1 MVQLLAFAQNPA
13 HNHTRELF
21 FSVSALCLAIV
32 VGFSLHYLTFRI
44 IARIRKTAPRQR
56 PHLYAA
62 LQRLNQPARLIV
74 VLTGIAFVLPW
85 LQIAQDYRA
94 IALKTLGVV
103 WFASLGWLMIASVYM
118 FEDLLVSRYDMTVSD
133 NLRAR
138 RVRTQMQVLRR
149 MAIAFL
155 ILIDL
160 GLILSVFRDSSIWHY
175 GAGLLASAGL
185 ASLVLAT
192 AAKSTAS
199 NFLAGLQI
207 ALTEP
212 IRLDDVVIVQ
222 GQWGKIEEITTT
234 YVVVKVW
241 DRRRLI
247 VPLSYFIEN
256 PFENW
261 TRQEA
266 ALLGTA
272 FLYVDYSVPVQ
283 ALREE
288 FTRVLEAS
296 SLWDRQVNALQVT
309 DICQGTMEIRC
320 LGSARNASDLFDLR
334 CVIREQMVAFIQE
347 NYPDAFPRTRF
358 SAIEEGSSPAKS
370 TETDRPLLISRG

>member
-1 MVQLLAFAQNPA
+1 MVQLLAFIQNAA
-13 HNHTRELF
+13 HSRTRELF

-32 VGFSLHYLTFRI
+32 VAFSLHFAAFHI
-44 IARIRKTAPRQR
+44 IARIRKTQPKQQPR
-56 PHLYAA
+56 LFAA

-85 LQIAQDYRA
+85 LHIPAQFEA
-94 IALKTLGVV
+94 TAFKTLAVI
-103 WFASLGWLMIASVYM
+103 WFASLGWLMVSSVYM
-118 FEDLLVSRYDMTVSD
+118 FEDLLVARYDMTVSD

-138 RVRTQMQVLRR
+138 RVRTQTQVLRR
-149 MAIAFL
+149 MAIILL
-155 ILIDL
+155 IIVDI

-199 NFLAGLQI
+199 NLLAGLQI

-222 GQWGKIEEITTT
+222 GQWGRIEEITTT
-234 YVVVKVW
+234 YVVVKIW
-241 DRRRLI
+241 DQRRLI
-247 VPLSYFIEN
+247 VPLTYFIEN

-261 TRQEA
+261 TREDA

-272 FLYVDYSVPVQ
+272 FLYVDYSIPVQ

-288 FTRVLEAS
+288 FTRVLETS
-296 SLWDRQVNALQVT
+296 PLWDKKVNALQVT
-309 DICQGTMEIRC
+309 DICQGTMQIRC

-334 CVIREQMVAFIQE
+334 CVIREKMIAFIQQ

-358 SAIEEGSSPAKS
+358 AAIDEGGTPMKS
-370 TETDRPLLISRG
+370 TENDRPLLVSRG

>member
-1 MVQLLAFAQNPA
+1 MVQLLAFAQSTA

-32 VGFSLHYLTFRI
+32 VGFSLHYLTFSI
-44 IARIRKTAPRQR
+44 IARIRKTAPKQQ

-62 LQRLNQPARLIV
+62 LQRLNQPARVIV

-85 LQIAQDYRA
+85 LHIPQDYRSMVF
-94 IALKTLGVV
+94 KGLGVV
-103 WFASLGWLMIASVYM
+103 WFASLGWLMVSSVYM
-118 FEDLLVSRYDMTVSD
+118 FEDLLVSRYDMSVSD

-138 RVRTQMQVLRR
+138 RVRTQTQVLRR
-149 MAIAFL
+149 MVIAFL
-155 ILIDL
+155 ILIDI

-222 GQWGKIEEITTT
+222 GEWGKIEEITTT
-234 YVVVKVW
+234 YVVVKIW
-241 DRRRLI
+241 DLRRLI

-261 TRQEA
+261 TRQDS

-283 ALREE
+283 ALRDE
-288 FTRVLEAS
+288 FTRVLNES
-296 SLWDRQVNALQVT
+296 SQWDHKVNALQVT
-309 DICQGTMEIRC
+309 DICQGAMQIRC
-320 LGSARNASDLFDLR
+320 LGSSSNASDLFDLR
-334 CVIREQMVAFIQE
+334 CVIREKMMAFIQE
-347 NYPDAFPRTRF
+347 NYPDSFPRTRF
-358 SAIEEGSSPAKS
+358 AAIGEEGSAEKATAS
-370 TETDRPLLISRG
+370 DRPLLVSRG